1 MKKKR
6 NKKIKKVIPSRT
18 SPLGDL
24 LERYEGIEPP
34 KSFWGGIS
42 PKMVGFVFGL
52 AKSGKTIICEN
63 LALSITSGRDKFL
76 GIPIEIPNSKALFIS
91 MEENVSVRIIQRGN
105 KQIKGYSRE
114 EKKNIKENLYYSDE
128 EFLRSVE
135 NTHDWIFIEDEIKRC
150 KPNVVF
156 IDSTNRFNIDIESRD
171 ETNKMMQKIRKFAD
185 KFECA
190 IILIHHTN
198 KAQKNKTISEAQM
211 SGSSALARDADFFI
225 GINSLTNG
233 TRYLKF
239 ITNRYSQTPEMCIV
253 FSIQDNY
260 LIDVEAE
267 EYESVLIKSLDGRY
281 DGNNT
286 ERIIE
291 FIKEN
296 VGNKNEIETK
306 ILYSHFV
313 LENGLISKK
322 TLYNQLKKLTGME
335 QLERV
340 GHGKYKLLII

>member
-6 NKKIKKVIPSRT
+6 NKKIQKV

-24 LERYEGIEPP
+24 LKRYKGEKPP

-76 GIPIEIPNSKALFIS
+76 GIPIEIPNSKVLFIS
-91 MEENVSVRIIQRGN
+91 MEENVGIRIIQRGN
-105 KQIKGYSRE
+105 KQIKGYSSE
-114 EKKNIKENLYYSDE
+114 EKENIKKNLYYSDE
-128 EFLRSVE
+128 EFIRSVE
-135 NTHDWIFIEDEIKRC
+135 NTQDWVLIEDEIKKYR
-150 KPNVVF
+150 PNVVF

-198 KAQKNKTISEAQM
+198 KAQKNKSISEAQM

-239 ITNRYSQTPEMCIV
+239 ITNRYSQTREMCIV
-253 FSIQDNY
+253 FSIQKNY
-260 LIDVEAE
+260 LIDFETE
-267 EYESVLIKSLDGRY
+267 EHESVLIKSLDGRY
-281 DGNNT
+281 DVNNT
-286 ERIIE
+286 EKIVK

-296 VGNKNEIETK
+296 IDRKNMIETK
-306 ILYSHFV
+306 TLYSHFV
-313 LENGLISKK
+313 VENGLISKK
-322 TLYNQLKKLTGME
+322 TLYNQLKKLIEMN
-335 QLERV
+335 QLKKA
-340 GHGKYKLLII
+340 GHGKYKLLT